1 MLTRMRDFL
10 SNKGIDFI
18 NSTVGGVADILPR
31 MDLRNTVSDAGLEKV
46 SDLES
51 DTVHGV

>member
-1 MLTRMRDFL
+1 MRDFL

-18 NSTVGGVADILPR
+18 NSTVGGVVDILPR
-31 MDLRNTVSDAGLEKV
+31 MDLRDAVSGAVLQTVSDLK
-46 SDLES
+46 S